1 MILSGDGHDDENYEN
16 DIITRA
22 QPREWKYDDVID
34 NIEIGIQKQL
44 YDHCIT
50 NIRHIIINM
59 IYKYYNYM
67 PNI

>member
-50 NIRHIIINM
+50 NIRH
-59 IYKYYNYM
+59 YY
-67 PNI
+67 